1 MFASTAANRACGAVG
16 GSHGCAATSTGPA
29 EAATHR
35 ETARRVYPS
44 LLAPRYQVQ
53 IPVRVDIGE
62 GRRWAS
68 LGEAIQNDLDHLV
81 TDHPMARGLG
91 ALALTLA
98 ASLDTCEDRQIAP
111 LARELKAALYDLMN
125 WRPRVD
131 SGW

>member
-16 GSHGCAATSTGPA
+16 GSHRCAATSTGPA

-35 ETARRVYPS
+35 ENRPAGASKPPGAS
-44 LLAPRYQVQ
+44 LSVQ
-53 IPVRVDIGE
+53 IPVREDIGE

-91 ALALTLA
+91 ALALSLA

-111 LARELKAALYDLMN
+111 LARELKAVLYDLMN

>member
-16 GSHGCAATSTGPA
+16 
-29 EAATHR
+29 EAAAALRRAPGRPRRQHT
-35 ETARRVYPS
+35 EKTARRVHPS

-53 IPVRVDIGE
+53 IPVREDVGE

-91 ALALTLA
+91 ALALSLA

>member
-1 MFASTAANRACGAVG
+1 M
-16 GSHGCAATSTGPA
+16 
-29 EAATHR
+29 R
-35 ETARRVYPS
+35 E
-44 LLAPRYQVQ
+44 
-53 IPVRVDIGE
+53 DIGE

-68 LGEAIQNDLDHLV
+68 LGEAIKNDLDHLV
-81 TDHPMARGLG
+81 TDQPMARGLG
-91 ALALTLA
+91 ALALSLA

>member
-1 MFASTAANRACGAVG
+1 V
-16 GSHGCAATSTGPA
+16 H
-29 EAATHR
+29 
-35 ETARRVYPS
+35 PS

-53 IPVRVDIGE
+53 IPVRENVGE

-91 ALALTLA
+91 ALALSLA

-111 LARELKAALYDLMN
+111 LARELKAAV
-125 WRPRVD
+125 RPDELAAASGLGLVIMVDEDPGVNEFGRVYRNERGQIVWWAIATPD
-131 SGW
+131 DG

>member
-1 MFASTAANRACGAVG
+1 V
-16 GSHGCAATSTGPA
+16 H
-29 EAATHR
+29 
-35 ETARRVYPS
+35 PS

-53 IPVRVDIGE
+53 IPVREDVGE

-91 ALALTLA
+91 ALALSLA

-125 WRPRVD
+125 WRKRVD